1 MFACF
6 QPNIWV
12 QPASAISPREAS
24 CWKPKKTSLGGGRC
38 VYGVFSTQKRS
49 STRFGHHQQT
59 FEYEATTFSFKLT
72 KEGTAAT

>member
-1 MFACF
+1 MVLIESVSRRA
-6 QPNIWV
+6 QN
-12 QPASAISPREAS
+12 Q
-24 CWKPKKTSLGGGRC
+24 KNGLGGGRC
-38 VYGVFSTQKRS
+38 LFRVFSTLKRS